1 MKGFKFKVI
10 SALLAGA
17 LLIPAVSAHAEGTTE
32 PKLLGSG
39 LIKQQQHLQTVKERQ
54 QYKPEMLEKKDT
66 IKKTHETN
74 KSLFKT
80 ISEKRTAVKAISK
93 EIRESKKV
101 LTPEDLDKVEAQLK
115 IVQSSLSAL
124 QNTKGT
130 IKAAFGQ
137 FKTEISNKNYEAAL
151 AQLDNVIN
159 TQTARTTSLNK
170 LSSDLDALLE
180 LLKTASANASA
191 APSNS

>member
-1 MKGFKFKVI
+1 MKALKFKII

-17 LLIPAVSAHAEGTTE
+17 LVIPTVSAHAEGTTE
-32 PKLLGSG
+32 PKLFGSG
-39 LIKQQQHLQTVKERQ
+39 FVKQQQHLQTVKERQ

-66 IKKTHETN
+66 IKKNHETN

-80 ISEKRTAVKAISK
+80 ISEKRAAVKAISK
-93 EIRESKKV
+93 EIRESQKV
-101 LTPEDLDKVEAQLK
+101 LTTEDLDKIEAQLK
-115 IVQSSLSAL
+115 IVQNSLSAL
-124 QNTKGT
+124 QATKGT

-137 FKTEISNKNYEAAL
+137 FKTEAANKNYEAAL
-151 AQLDNVIN
+151 AQLDNIIN
-159 TQTARTTSLNK
+159 IQTARTAGLNK
-170 LSSDLDALLE
+170 LSSDLDNLLE